1 MTLKLSLATAV
12 KSTDSTTKS
21 RGLQS
26 ARFCPFSYSALPVR
40 LTTVFSLLMCL
51 VVASPVAAQPAATP
65 ASAPA
70 SRPVGDG
77 ELYWEVT
84 EVQPKARIAPLGTHA
99 VTGTEWRYVKVGD
112 HLSAG
117 QQIHTSWRSTVKLV
131 ARPASPPTVILI
143 EGGTLMG
150 VSQLAQLGETSKTR
164 IELLYGAVRAGV
176 AEGQVRSDMEIRCPV
191 ATLSKRGT
199 DIFRFEYLN
208 GRFRMSL
215 SEQGRGMLRALQ
227 LQYGSRG
234 NLLRSRSRFVTAG
247 QFVTQRMAMAI
258 DNVKFNR
265 NINMND
271 PFGLIGNDQLFTLL
285 NSHGLAFLLPQ
296 GKNLVNMLDSP
307 TQDGGV
313 PGETDGLDAD
323 GLNQPLGQVIRQG
336 REGVFGIGQGIV
348 PSIFG
353 SDAKR
358 RLQEVR
364 NRCRGLGA
372 AACKQQQLKR
382 LGRRR

>member
-1 MTLKLSLATAV
+1 MA
-12 KSTDSTTKS
+12 
-21 RGLQS
+21 
-26 ARFCPFSYSALPVR
+26 ALM
-40 LTTVFSLLMCL
+40 TVFSLLAGL
-51 VVASPVAAQPAATP
+51 ASVSPAAAQPVAQPAATP

-70 SRPVGDG
+70 SRPAGAG
-77 ELYWEVT
+77 ELYYEVIA
-84 EVQPKARIAPLGTHA
+84 VQPKVRIAPLGTDA

-112 HLSAG
+112 RLRAG
-117 QQIHTSWRSTVKLV
+117 QQISTSLRGAVKLV

-143 EGGTLMG
+143 ESGTLLG
-150 VSQLAQLGETSKTR
+150 ISELAQLRDTSKAR
-164 IELLYGAVRAGV
+164 LELRYGAVRAGV

-215 SEQGRGMLRALQ
+215 SEQGRGMLQALQ

-271 PFGLIGNDQLFTLL
+271 PFGLLGNDQLFTLL
-285 NSHGLAFLLPQ
+285 NNHGLAFLLPQ
-296 GKNLVNMLDSP
+296 GKNLVNMLNP
-307 TQDGGV
+307 ATQDGGM
-313 PGETDGLDAD
+313 PSETDELIAD
-323 GLNQPLGQVIRQG
+323 GFNRPPGQVVRQG
-336 REGVFGIGQGIV
+336 REGVFGIGQGTV
-348 PSIFG
+348 PSVFG
-353 SDAKR
+353 LGAKR

-364 NRCRGLGA
+364 DRCRGLSDVT
-372 AACKQQQLKR
+372 CKRRQQNSLG
-382 LGRRR
+382 GRR